1 MAEREREKTK
11 ERKEREESL
20 TWERGERRVELKKL
34 KINLLKDIIAC
45 CKKKKMRFDKSHRW

>member
-20 TWERGERRVELKKL
+20 TWERGERRVELKKNKNQL
-34 KINLLKDIIAC
+34 VKGYYSIL
-45 CKKKKMRFDKSHRW
+45 